1 MQEFL
6 NHLIAA
12 MREELQ
18 QYGEMLARLDE
29 QQELVIHRVSKDLP
43 ASVDAVQTQSAV
55 IEATRRQREQT
66 QRQTAVALGLPAEST
81 LGQISQSAPANY
93 RPLVEALVQENNEL
107 LFRVQQRARQNH
119 LLLSR
124 SLELMKN
131 LVESLLPGNP
141 NPTYNEE
148 GQRLGQAL
156 RTRSFYEAVC

>member
-1 MQEFL
+1 
-6 NHLIAA
+6 
-12 MREELQ
+12 
-18 QYGEMLARLDE
+18 MLARLDE
-29 QQELVIHRVSKDLP
+29 QQELVIHRVSQELP
-43 ASVDAVQTQSAV
+43 ASVDAVQAQSAI

-156 RTRSFYEAVC
+156 RARSFYEAVC